1 MEAMRFLKLSLIA
14 ALVAILVWAGYSL
27 VRQKNEVN
35 KEILNLSEAAK
46 KIGNENASLQ
56 NSIKYLELP
65 ENLVKESKARFNY
78 KNNGE
83 QMIIVVPEATDT
95 TVSSST
101 Q

>member
-1 MEAMRFLKLSLIA
+1 MRFLKLSLIA

-35 KEILNLSEAAK
+35 KEISNLSEAAK
-46 KIGNENASLQ
+46 KIGDENASLQ

-95 TVSSST
+95 AVSSST

>member
-1 MEAMRFLKLSLIA
+1 MRFLKLSLIA
-14 ALVAILVWAGYSL
+14 VLVAILVWAGYSL

-35 KEILNLSEAAK
+35 KEILNLSEATK

-95 TVSSST
+95 ATSSGT

>member
-1 MEAMRFLKLSLIA
+1 MRFLKLSLIA
-14 ALVAILVWAGYSL
+14 ALVAILAWAGYSL